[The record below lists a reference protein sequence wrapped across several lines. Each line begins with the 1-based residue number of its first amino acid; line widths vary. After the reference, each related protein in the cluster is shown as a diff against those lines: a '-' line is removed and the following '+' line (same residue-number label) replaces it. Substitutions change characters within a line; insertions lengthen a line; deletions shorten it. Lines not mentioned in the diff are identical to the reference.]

1 MSVIISGLTTYY
13 LLLELLYLWVRLIL
27 NHLFNITLKFQT
39 YITDLHN
46 VISYNLLLMW
56 EQMRKYAD
64 KKLINCYIL
73 DYDLLFILDELVPAD
88 I

>member
-1 MSVIISGLTTYY
+1 MSVIITGLTTYY

-46 VISYNLLLMW
+46 VISYNLLLM
-56 EQMRKYAD
+56 
-64 KKLINCYIL
+64 
-73 DYDLLFILDELVPAD
+73 
-88 I
+88 